1 MIRINLLP
9 LSERP
14 PKWPVN
20 RLLFATG
27 VLMLVVMSSIY
38 AYSLYDVW
46 NLEGQLQNTRN
57 QYQLLQPARTM
68 MASAKNKQQQFDKK
82 NNIVMLLTKER
93 RSWYGI
99 IQHLTAVTSPHIW
112 FTELVKSDK
121 GTIQIKGWTAT
132 YPLVAEF
139 MQTIEQDQFFIEP
152 VLMNVE
158 RNGISQTATFDIF
171 VKPRGI

>member
-9 LSERP
+9 VTERQ

-20 RLLFATG
+20 RLLVATG
-27 VLMLVVMSSIY
+27 LLVIMVLSSIY
-38 AYSLYDVW
+38 TYTLYDVW
-46 NLEGQLQNTRN
+46 SLERQLQNTRN
-57 QYQLLQPARTM
+57 QYQLLQPTRTL

-82 NNIVMLLTKER
+82 NNIVTLLTKER

-99 IQHLTAVTSPHIW
+99 IQHLTADTSPHIW
-112 FTELVKSDK
+112 FTELAKSDK
-121 GTIQIKGWTAT
+121 GAIQIKGWTAT

-152 VLMNVE
+152 TLTNVE
-158 RNGISQTATFDIF
+158 RNGMTQTATFEIL